1 MTLMTLTESEMT
13 KESVVIAIDIGG
25 TNIKSGIVNRQGK
38 VLHSRTLHT
47 EAALGRD
54 ELLNKL
60 LRLIALYREDAEEN
74 QWMIEGIGVGS
85 AGYIHHDGHVAYA
98 TDNLPGWS
106 GTPVQSW
113 LSEAT
118 RLPVR
123 VVNDVHAIALG
134 ESWKG
139 AGRDLKQFVC
149 VALGTG
155 IGGAIIEQGAL
166 YGGADGHAGGF
177 GHFIVQMDGEP
188 CTCGLRGCWEQYA
201 SVNALKR
208 MIKEKIQAAEG
219 NPASKLLLPPCEENP
234 KDWFAAARSGN
245 QAANE
250 VITQYIHNIAVGLV
264 ALQHVLNCRQFV
276 LGGAITGQGPWML
289 EAIKAEM
296 RKMCMPAYWGNG
308 VELHAA
314 EMGEHA
320 GVVGA
325 AYYIYTELQERR
337 SSEQHLAFEPKIQTN

>member
-1 MTLMTLTESEMT
+1 MTESEIAN
-13 KESVVIAIDIGG
+13 ESVVIAIDIGG
-25 TNIKSGIVNRQGK
+25 TNIKSGIVNRHGN
-38 VLHSRTLHT
+38 VLHSRTLPT

-60 LRLIALYREDAEEN
+60 MRLIVLYREEAEEN

-113 LSEAT
+113 LSEST

-139 AGRDLKQFVC
+139 AGRDLEQFVC

-155 IGGAIIEQGAL
+155 IGGAIIEHGAL

-188 CTCGLRGCWEQYA
+188 CTCGMRGCWEQYA

-208 MIKEKIQAAEG
+208 MIKEKIHTAEG
-219 NPASKLLLPPCEENP
+219 NPAAMSLLPPCEENP

-250 VITQYIHNIAVGLV
+250 VIAQYIRNIAVGLV
-264 ALQHVLNCRQFV
+264 TLQHVLNCRQFV
-276 LGGAITGQGPWML
+276 LGGAVTGQGTWML

-308 VELHAA
+308 VELHTA

-325 AYYIYTELQERR
+325 AHCIWTELQERC
-337 SSEQHLAFEPKIQTN
+337 SSEQFLCFEQKVQIN

>member
-1 MTLMTLTESEMT
+1 MTGAEMT
-13 KESVVIAIDIGG
+13 NESVVIAMDIGG
-25 TNIKSGIVNRQGK
+25 TNIKSGIVNRQGN
-38 VLHSRTLHT
+38 VLRSRTLPT

-54 ELLNKL
+54 ELLNKVM
-60 LRLIALYREDAEEN
+60 RLIALYREEAEEN
-74 QWMIEGIGVGS
+74 QWVIEGIGVGS

-113 LSEAT
+113 LSESA
-118 RLPVR
+118 RFPVR

-139 AGRDLKQFVC
+139 AGRDLDQFVC

-155 IGGAIIEQGAL
+155 IGGAIIERGAL

-177 GHFIVQMDGEP
+177 GHFIVQMDGEA

-208 MIKEKIQAAEG
+208 MIKEKIQTAEV
-219 NPASKLLLPPCEENP
+219 NPAATLLLPQCEADP
-234 KDWFAAARSGN
+234 KAWFAAARSGN

-250 VITQYIHNIAVGLV
+250 VIAQYIRNIAVGLV
-264 ALQHVLNCRQFV
+264 SLQHVLNCRQFV
-276 LGGAITGQGPWML
+276 LGGAVAGQGTWML
-289 EAIKAEM
+289 EAIQAEM
-296 RKMCMPAYWGNG
+296 HKMCMPAYWGTG
-308 VELHAA
+308 VELRAA

-325 AYYIYTELQERR
+325 AYCIWTELQERQY
-337 SSEQHLAFEPKIQTN
+337 SDQAYSFERKVQSN